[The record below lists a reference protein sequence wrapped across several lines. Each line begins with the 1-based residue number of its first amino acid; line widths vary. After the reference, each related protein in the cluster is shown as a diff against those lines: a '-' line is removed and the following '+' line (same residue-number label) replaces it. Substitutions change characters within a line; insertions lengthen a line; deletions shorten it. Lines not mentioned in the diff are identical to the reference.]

1 MNCLNSFRTEDKL
14 KPREKICKNQ
24 DFCRTLMPTE
34 KIKRLE
40 FSQYMKSDS
49 MPSIIYA
56 DIESIIRKI
65 DGCAWNPEK
74 SSTMKK
80 GKEIP
85 PEYSMPLIWGFYHRE
100 NKHDLLRRKDCMKR
114 FCDSLKRHAKNIIL
128 FEKKKIITV
137 SKRRTKI
144 ISRGKSMLYLWKRN
158 TGKVC

>member
-1 MNCLNSFRTEDKL
+1 
-14 KPREKICKNQ
+14 
-24 DFCRTLMPTE
+24 MPTE

-56 DIESIIRKI
+56 DIELIIRKI

-74 SSTMKK
+74 SSTMKI